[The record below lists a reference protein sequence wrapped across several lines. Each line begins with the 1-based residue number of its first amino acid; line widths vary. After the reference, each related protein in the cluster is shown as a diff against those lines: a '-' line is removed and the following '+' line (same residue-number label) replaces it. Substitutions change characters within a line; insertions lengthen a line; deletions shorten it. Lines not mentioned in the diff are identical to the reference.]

1 VSLFDIVT
9 KAGINSI
16 SIVGMAKNVGKTVTL
31 NYLIQEAFN
40 RNILL
45 GLTSTGRDGE
55 LQDTVYYTHKP
66 PIWVP
71 ESAFIATAWACI
83 NQSGAKIEILEKTDF
98 STPLGEI
105 IIGKVRESGNIELVG
120 PRTGN
125 QLKQLIEHLTRL
137 GARLVMVDGAINR
150 VSSAAP
156 ALTQGTILAT
166 GAALGHSIQTVIEK
180 TALQVEFFR
189 LKRAKENIRNL
200 AKPLIDSGRTGV
212 IEEGI
217 ARELK
222 LETALMAGKQI
233 VENITPKTEAV
244 VIGGAV
250 SNKIIEDLTKTI
262 PVEGVEIIVK
272 DATRLF
278 LEPMVYNRFRASKGN
293 ITVVYPINLLAVTAN
308 PTSPK
313 GYSFCPREFLS
324 KIRKALFPIPVYDVV
339 LGEGGVN
346 EGDVSGI
353 HE

>member
-1 VSLFDIVT
+1 MTLFDVVI
-9 KAGINSI
+9 KAGIDSI
-16 SIVGMAKNVGKTVTL
+16 SIVGMAKNAGKTLTL
-31 NYLIQEAFN
+31 NYLIQKALQ

-55 LQDTVYYTHKP
+55 LQDIVYYTHKP

-71 ESAFIATAWACI
+71 KSALVATAWDCV
-83 NQSGAKIEILEKTDF
+83 NQSGAKIEIMEKTHF

-120 PRTGN
+120 PRTGV
-125 QLKQLIEHLTRL
+125 QLKQLIKHLKQL
-137 GARLVMVDGAINR
+137 GARLVMVDGAVNR

-166 GAALGHSIQTVIEK
+166 GAALGHSIRTVVEK

-189 LKRAKENIRNL
+189 LKRTREDLRNL
-200 AKPLIDSGRTGV
+200 AKPLIDMGRTGV
-212 IEEGI
+212 IQEGKI
-217 ARELK
+217 RELK
-222 LETALMAGKQI
+222 LETALMAGKQ
-233 VENITPKTEAV
+233 VAESITPETEAV

-272 DATRLF
+272 DGTRLF
-278 LEPMVYNRFRASKGN
+278 LEPMVYKRFKAGKGS
-293 ITVVYPINLLAVTAN
+293 ITAVYPINLLAVTVN
-308 PTSPK
+308 PTSPE
-313 GYSFCPREFLS
+313 GYSFSPREFLS
-324 KIRKALFPIPVYDVV
+324 KIKKALFPIPVYDVV
-339 LGEGGVN
+339 LGEGGVD
-346 EGDVSGI
+346 EGDVCGI